1 MLRNNRDWFNFLRA
15 VAAPAIFF
23 LPFWYGLP
31 EGYEVLAA
39 LAIFFVI
46 DDTNYILHLH
56 IHYPFSKNRWVN
68 LGLDLAMGSVT
79 GMTASNWRIQ
89 HLYGHHVGKDL
100 RFRGRGVS
108 WELERF
114 TPLRALSY
122 SLRTLPPTFFEP
134 IREAYCLGVIA
145 NVKTPIVYRWAFAE
159 HLLLFALLGALSVID
174 LSLVLTYVIPMYA
187 LTFFITR
194 YVDYLNHYGCDEG
207 HENRL
212 YHANNCLHPGFNA
225 NKNNFGY
232 HTAHHINPGA
242 HWTRLPQLHAEIEEQ
257 IPEEL
262 KKRFSWSFLLFP
274 YHLLLAIRD
283 RT

>member
-15 VAAPAIFF
+15 ITAPVIFF

-56 IHYPFSKNRWVN
+56 VHYPFSRNRWLN

-100 RFRGRGVS
+100 PFRGRGVA
-108 WELERF
+108 WELEKF
-114 TPLRALSY
+114 TPLRALSFCV
-122 SLRTLPPTFFEP
+122 RTLPPTFLEP
-134 IREAYCLGVIA
+134 IREACRKGVMA
-145 NVKTPIVYRWAFAE
+145 DVRTPIRYRWAFAE
-159 HLLLFALLGALSVID
+159 HLLLFALLGVLSWID
-174 LSLVLTYVIPMYA
+174 VSLVLTYVIPIHA

-194 YVDYLNHYGCDEG
+194 YVDYLNHYGCNED
-207 HENRL
+207 HEERL
-212 YHANNCLHPGFNA
+212 YHANNCLHPIFNA
-225 NKNNFGY
+225 YKNNFGY
-232 HTAHHINPGA
+232 HTAHHMNPGA
-242 HWTRLPQLHAEIEEQ
+242 HWTRLPQLHAEIEAQ
-257 IPEEL
+257 IPEDL
-262 KKRFSWSFLLFP
+262 KKRYSWSFLLFP
-274 YHLLLAIRD
+274 YHLVLAMRGRI
-283 RT
+283 